1 MVFSYFNET
10 IQNVEISILV
20 DPFIYYFVYYDN
32 WFFEP

>member
-10 IQNVEISILV
+10 IQNVEISILF
-20 DPFIYYFVYYDN
+20 DAFIYYFVYYDN